1 MTGVEEL
8 VPLLIAGAGTAA
20 SVYGQHE
27 AANERTDILNKQ
39 LTRTAKTQDQANSLI
54 TDEGKKFAPDARAAA
69 LADQQAQTYAQEQ
82 KDLGTAPTIIDTAG
96 DAGNVSSDF
105 LTAKADKAASEGDR
119 LTSIAREL
127 SKTRAPGQLMTTE
140 GLRRADLGGNLSSIW
155 GSNKADAGAA
165 NLDAQSV
172 QNPWY
177 ADLGQIAAAAAT
189 AYGLGGAGAAG
200 GVDGAGGMALQEGA
214 MPASLATPS
223 EVSVGS
229 YAGTPSIWG
238 SAAKLG
244 RRVSGIRFGS

>member
-8 VPLLIAGAGTAA
+8 LPLIVAGAGTAA
-20 SVYGQHE
+20 SVYGQHQ
-27 AANERTDILNKQ
+27 AANERSDILNKQ
-39 LTRTAKTQDQANSLI
+39 LTRTAKTQDQANAMI
-54 TDEGKKFAPDARAAA
+54 TGEGKQYAPDARSAA
-69 LADQQAQTYAQEQ
+69 LADQQAATYAQEQ
-82 KDLGTAPTIIDTAG
+82 KDLGATPSIIDTAG

-105 LTAKADKAASEGDR
+105 LTAKADKAASEGER

-155 GSNKADAGAA
+155 GSSKADAGAA
-165 NLDAQSV
+165 KLDAESV
-172 QNPWY
+172 QDPWY
-177 ADLGQIAAAAAT
+177 ADLGKIAAAAAT
-189 AYGLGGAGAAG
+189 AYGIGGMGAAG

-223 EVSVGS
+223 ELSVGS

-238 SAAKLG
+238 GAAKLG
-244 RRVSGIRFGS
+244 RGVSGIRF